1 MNNRDY
7 FLLFS
12 PIFFGLGSAAFIDKN
27 KIPKVNSPY
36 NPPPWVFGIVWP
48 ILYLLLGYA
57 AYLIGKGTGGTGGQR
72 INSLVFFFIHL
83 FFLIIWWPIFVY
95 YPNPFYSSITLFVLA
110 CSAVYLYYLYS
121 KINIIAAY
129 CLVPYIL
136 WLFFATFLS
145 SQNKK

>member
-1 MNNRDY
+1 MNSRDY

-12 PIFFGLGSAAFIDKN
+12 PIVLGLGSAAFIEKK
-27 KIPKVNSPY
+27 KIPRMNSPY
-36 NPPPWVFGIVWP
+36 NPPAWAFGVVWP
-48 ILYLLLGYA
+48 ILYLLLGYS
-57 AYLIGKGTGGTGGQR
+57 AYLIGQG
-72 INSLVFFFIHL
+72 NSLTFFFIHL

-95 YPNPFYSSITLFVLA
+95 YPNPFYSSITLFALA
-110 CSAVYLYYLYS
+110 CSAVYLCYLYS

-145 SQNKK
+145 SQTQK